1 VTQHDQID
9 SLSIMLRRQPE
20 HIWID
25 STRAL
30 LGWGNATTVDVGS
43 GPERYERAMAALEA
57 ADGTRAF
64 ASFTFDPDEP
74 GSVVVLPESVVEVTD
89 GVARVLSGEP
99 PEPGPWRQIPALV
112 RIDDDDTGWAG
123 GFARAMR
130 SLELA
135 EVDKVV
141 LSRAVTARLGGEP
154 PLEVIAANLARDQQ
168 DSAVF
173 VVDHLVGSS
182 PELLASLDGDQVR
195 SVCLAGSAPLG
206 DRSSLEVDKALRE
219 HEFAAD
225 SVADAL
231 EPHCISLAR
240 SPRHRADFA
249 QISHLATTFEGR
261 VRPGTRVLDMV
272 RDLHPTAAVAGTPG
286 KAALELIREIE
297 GRQRGRY
304 AGPVGW
310 FDSDGNGSFAIAL
323 RCGLVR
329 GNAIVL
335 HAGAGLVVGSD
346 EMAEY
351 AETEL
356 KLRPMLGGLGLG

>member
-1 VTQHDQID
+1 
-9 SLSIMLRRQPE
+9 MLQSQPE
-20 HIWID
+20 LIWID

-30 LGWGNATTVDVGS
+30 LGWGSTANVDVGS
-43 GPERYERAMAALEA
+43 GPERYERAMAAL
-57 ADGTRAF
+57 DGAGVSRAF
-64 ASFTFDPDEP
+64 ASFTFDPEEP
-74 GSVVVLPESVVEVTD
+74 GSVVVLPETVVEVTG
-89 GVARVLSGEP
+89 GVAHVLHGEP
-99 PEPGPWRQIPALV
+99 PEPGPWRQLPALV
-112 RIDDDDTGWAG
+112 RIDDDLPGWAG

-130 SLELA
+130 ALELA

-141 LSRAVTARLGGEP
+141 LSRVATARLGGEP
-154 PLEVIAANLARDQQ
+154 PLEVIAANLVRDQRA
-168 DSAVF
+168 SAVF
-173 VVDHLVGSS
+173 VVDGLVGSS
-182 PELLASLDGDQVR
+182 PELLASLDGDRVR
-195 SVCLAGSAPLG
+195 SVCLAGSAPIG
-206 DRSSLEVDKALRE
+206 DGTSLEMDKAMRE

-225 SVADAL
+225 SVAEAL
-231 EPHCISLAR
+231 EPHCISLTR

-249 QISHLATTFEGR
+249 QISHLATTFDGR
-261 VRPGTRVLDMV
+261 ARPGTRVLDIV
-272 RDLHPTAAVAGTPG
+272 RDLHPTAAVAGTPA

-310 FDSDGNGSFAIAL
+310 FDDTGNGSFAIAL

-329 GNAIVL
+329 GDDIVL

-346 EMAEY
+346 ERAEY